1 MPGAQK
7 FSPIKEMFRVSLLLG
22 FVLISS
28 IARAVASDAIEPTQ
42 ERTPKLSLLPAAL
55 LGFEYEKPGP
65 KTPNLART
73 GSLSQSIED
82 LGETVQLPKF
92 IVEARRNVPK
102 EKEMLTDY
110 GRLQF
115 AKKTFTTPLYR
126 ATFGPLSQV
135 ATYYFNFL
143 TILNGWHPSDAEAMT
158 LYRESERVRI
168 LSDFDDLCRLEK
180 LRDPHTDRE
189 LGRMRSETWRTGVD
203 SLYWDPFAGPSGIL
217 IGRRKR

>member
-1 MPGAQK
+1 
-7 FSPIKEMFRVSLLLG
+7 MFRVFLFAG
-22 FVLISS
+22 FILILS
-28 IARAVASDAIEPTQ
+28 IARAVASGAIEPTQ
-42 ERTPKLSLLPAAL
+42 ERTPKLSLSPAAL
-55 LGFEYEKPGP
+55 LEFKYEKPGP
-65 KTPNLART
+65 TTPNLAST
-73 GSLSQSIED
+73 GSSSQPIED

-92 IVEARRNVPK
+92 VVEARRNVPQ

-158 LYRESERVRI
+158 LYRESERVQI
-168 LSDFDDLCRLEK
+168 LTDIDDLCRLEK
-180 LRDPHTDRE
+180 LRDPHTDKE
-189 LGRMRSETWRTGVD
+189 LRQMRSEIWRTGVD

>member
-1 MPGAQK
+1 
-7 FSPIKEMFRVSLLLG
+7 MFRASLFLG
-22 FVLISS
+22 FILMSS

-42 ERTPKLSLLPAAL
+42 ERTPKLSDLPAAL
-55 LGFEYEKPGP
+55 LGFKYEKPGP
-65 KTPNLART
+65 TTPNLAST
-73 GSLSQSIED
+73 GSSSQPIED
-82 LGETVQLPKF
+82 LGEIVQLPKF
-92 IVEARRNVPK
+92 VVEARRNVP
-102 EKEMLTDY
+102 EAKEMLTDY

-158 LYRESERVRI
+158 LYRESERVQI
-168 LSDFDDLCRLEK
+168 LADFDELCRLEK
-180 LRDPHTDRE
+180 LRDPHAAKE
-189 LGRMRSETWRTGVD
+189 LRQMRSEVWRTGVD
-203 SLYWDPFAGPSGIL
+203 SLYWDPSAGHSGIL

>member
-1 MPGAQK
+1 
-7 FSPIKEMFRVSLLLG
+7 MFRASVFLG

-28 IARAVASDAIEPTQ
+28 IAKTVAADSIEPAQ
-42 ERTPKLSLLPAAL
+42 ERTQKLSALPAAL
-55 LGFEYEKPGP
+55 LGFKYEKPDP
-65 KTPNLART
+65 KTPILAST
-73 GSLSQSIED
+73 GSSSQSNED
-82 LGETVQLPKF
+82 LGEIVQLPKF
-92 IVEARRNVPK
+92 VVEARRNVP
-102 EKEMLTDY
+102 EAKEMLTDY
-110 GRLQF
+110 GRIQF

-158 LYRESERVRI
+158 LYRESERVQI
-168 LSDFDDLCRLEK
+168 LADFDELCRLEK
-180 LRDPHTDRE
+180 LRDPHADKE
-189 LGRMRSETWRTGVD
+189 LRQMRSEVWRTGVD